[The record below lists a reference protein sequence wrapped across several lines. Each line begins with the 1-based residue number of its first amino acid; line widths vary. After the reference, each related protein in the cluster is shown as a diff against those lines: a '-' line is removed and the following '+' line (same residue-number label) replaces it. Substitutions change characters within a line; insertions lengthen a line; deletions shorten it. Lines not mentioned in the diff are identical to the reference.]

1 MAEQMRVAVIGL
13 GAMGL
18 QMARHLVDKGFAVT
32 GYDIDPAAMARARE
46 HRVVTAGTIAEAGA
60 AAEVVVVMVQNDRQ
74 VEDVIRNS
82 GLLDRLAAGAV
93 IAIASSVSPET
104 CRRVA
109 ALAAPKGVG
118 VIDTPVVLGQEAAN
132 NGTLTIYAGGEA
144 EWVERAGPALA
155 AFGRRIFHVGP
166 LGTGQ
171 VAKTIN
177 NLLLWSCMSANMEA
191 LGLAKALGADV
202 PRLVEAL
209 LEGSGANWSLSRW
222 GKSTGKWAVK
232 DMEVALAMAAD
243 AQAPVPLARLVQQ
256 LVTGINQDKMKAL
269 LS

>member
-46 HRVVTAGTIAEAGA
+46 HRVETAGTIAEAGA

-144 EWVERAGPALA
+144 EWVERARPALA